1 MARLQELVIN
11 LVLVPFLLGYYS
23 VLPNG
28 FSHQGLGV
36 GAQHNAD
43 HTEQHGFTSETLQY
57 NTLEEDAKGGTLNTV
72 TVKCHAS
79 TMEIVVQADLYGVG
93 TVIDVSEL
101 RLGANPH
108 PRKSCRPTVSG
119 HGEYTI
125 IASLTDCGTKRLVRN
140 SLIYVNLLIY
150 SPSSSPEG
158 IIRMKEVVIPV
169 ECYYPSSDALRPDPT
184 LSSHQVL
191 ILHVPTGD
199 WQSKR
204 ASNQYV
210 SGEYI
215 NIEAMVRLHQPTA
228 LRLFIDNCVASLLP
242 EKTSSPNYS
251 FVENNGCL
259 FDALMTGSRSAFL
272 PRVQENKLQLQ
283 LESFRFDQK
292 AKNMLYITC
301 LLVAVP
307 LTRYRNSDR
316 RACSFI
322 GGRWRSADGADSDCL
337 TCEQSLWITHPLWA
351 SAPVASKLEKG
362 FREKSKETSSIGAE
376 DFKGMDDSF
385 LV

>member
-125 IASLTDCGTKRLVRN
+125 IASLTDCGTKRLITGN

-169 ECYYPSSDALRPDPT
+169 ELCTIHYLQLLYK
-184 LSSHQVL
+184 HQVL

-292 AKNMLYITC
+292 AKNMVSELQHFFQQSTSIT
-301 LLVAVP
+301 
-307 LTRYRNSDR
+307 
-316 RACSFI
+316 F
-322 GGRWRSADGADSDCL
+322 RWRSADGADSDCL

>member
-1 MARLQELVIN
+1 RILPFRLATTQFI
-11 LVLVPFLLGYYS
+11 FL
-23 VLPNG
+23 
-28 FSHQGLGV
+28 FSSLYHQGLGV

-125 IASLTDCGTKRLVRN
+125 IASLTDCGTKRLITGN

-169 ECYYPSSDALRPDPT
+169 ELCTIHYLQLLYK
-184 LSSHQVL
+184 HQVL